1 MNQEKIGKFIAEM
14 RKAKSLTQ
22 EQLAEK
28 LSVNSRSISRWEN
41 GRCMPDLSLYESI
54 CNILDIS
61 INELLSGEKIIK
73 DNYQETFER
82 NVINLID
89 EVDKKTNIYNLV
101 LKIIIFLISFS
112 IIIFGT
118 YTFYNDYYFVEKY
131 DKYTMTIDD
140 QDENFYY
147 YQDIG
152 YKSIGSIVKYYA
164 KEKIDIIFVQSSH
177 TLYQKNYSDNSYN
190 SECRITIANKNDYES
205 KKIKVYYTEISFNKI
220 RNANTKEL
228 EQIIKKSNL
237 IYEK

>member
-22 EQLAEK
+22 EQFAEK
-28 LSVNSRSISRWEN
+28 IGVNSRSVSRWEN

-131 DKYTMTIDD
+131 DKYTMIIDD

-152 YKSIGSIVKYYA
+152 NKSIGSIVKYYA

-177 TLYQKNYSDNSYN
+177 TLYQKNYSENSYN

-205 KKIKVYYTEISFNKI
+205 KNIKVYYTEISFNKI

-228 EQIIKKSNL
+228 EQIIKKSNF